1 MSLHS
6 TNPDLQLATR
16 DLDGTRWGKNK
27 VAGAGSLTQQIAVG
41 GDHRKERIKKLFE
54 KSELSA
60 SAYDTAWVAMVPSPA
75 PPAVSPEKPIFPG
88 CLTWILEN
96 QHNDGSWSLHSV
108 HGVRDQTLMKDALSS
123 TLACILALKR
133 WGTGDH
139 HVHSALAFMER
150 NSGSLLDSSLQ
161 APIGFDVVF
170 PSMVQTLTQDYS
182 LNLPLDVDA
191 MIRNR
196 DVALTG
202 VDRTVGRDAYLA
214 YILEGIGGFQ
224 GQGNAMRFQRK
235 NGSILNSPSATAA
248 AVIHGHGGDAL
259 SLGYLRSVLRT
270 TTAGSNAAAAV
281 HPHEIQ
287 ARLCLIDTVESL
299 GIDRHF
305 REEIE
310 LALDEIHRRWRQGEE
325 EIFLDATTCAMAFRI
340 LRLNGYP
347 VSSDV
352 FNRFTEDRFWNETL
366 EGYLKDG
373 RAVLELHR
381 AARIATCLH
390 DDEASTILGSQQ
402 LWTAHFLK
410 QLALDHC
417 RDVTNHS
424 PAQKKKLNNYVTQ
437 VNDVVRYPFH
447 ADLDILV
454 HKRNA
459 EQYCPDNTRIL
470 KSSFSCAAFGGQD
483 FQKLAV
489 EDFNSRQSLHRKEVQ
504 HLMQWLKGKKL
515 DDDSML
521 AKVKTRYCHFHGSTT
536 FTEPEL
542 SHARILLCKHAV
554 LVCVVDA
561 VFDIDGTHE
570 EQLNIVDLLERWDVN
585 GPKAEFCSKR
595 VETIYWAIHG
605 AICESVEK
613 AFPTQGRSV
622 MDHVV
627 ELWVDIVK
635 GMLQE
640 AEWCRT
646 NTIPT
651 LEEYMET
658 SSITLG
664 VAAFLLPAIYSA
676 GHKLED
682 DVVRGPQ
689 YQRLFLLT
697 TTIGRLLNDVRGFE
711 REAEEGNVNA
721 VSLRIM
727 RRGMDMEEAVE
738 EVENQITTLT
748 RQMMRLTTGEDNCGE
763 VPKAVRLMFWRAVK
777 GFFFFYMK
785 EDLYH
790 ASTKLVKV
798 VESVMNEPISIA

>member
-1 MSLHS
+1 
-6 TNPDLQLATR
+6 
-16 DLDGTRWGKNK
+16 
-27 VAGAGSLTQQIAVG
+27 
-41 GDHRKERIKKLFE
+41 
-54 KSELSA
+54 
-60 SAYDTAWVAMVPSPA
+60 MVPS
-75 PPAVSPEKPIFPG
+75 PAVSPEKPIFPG
-88 CLTWILEN
+88 CLAWILEN
-96 QHNDGSWSLHSV
+96 QHDDGSWGLQ
-108 HGVRDQTLMKDALSS
+108 DPTLMKDALSS

-133 WGTGDH
+133 WDTGDH
-139 HVHSALAFMER
+139 HVRSALAFMER

-170 PSMVQTLTQDYS
+170 PSMVQTCTQDFR
-182 LNLPLDVDA
+182 LNLPLDGAHVDA

-202 VDRTVGRDAYLA
+202 ADRTVGRDAYLA
-214 YILEGIGGFQ
+214 YVSEGIGGFQ
-224 GQGNAMRFQRK
+224 GLARGNAMRFQRK

-248 AVIHGHGGDAL
+248 AVIHGHDDAL

-270 TTAGSNAAAAV
+270 TTAGSNAAAVCTVPAV

-310 LALDEIHRRWRQGEE
+310 LALDEIHRCWRQGEE
-325 EIFLDATTCAMAFRI
+325 EIFLDATTCAMAFRM

-352 FNRFTEDRFWNETL
+352 FDRFTEVRFWSDTL
-366 EGYLKDG
+366 EGYLKDE
-373 RAVLELHR
+373 RAVLELHK
-381 AARIATCLH
+381 AARITCLH
-390 DDEASTILGSQQ
+390 DGEASILGRQQ
-402 LWTAHFLK
+402 LWTAQFLK
-410 QLALDHC
+410 QLALDHHHC
-417 RDVTNHS
+417 RDVSNHS
-424 PAQKKKLNNYVTQ
+424 PAQKKKLNIVVTQ
-437 VNDVVRYPFH
+437 VNDVLRYPFH

-459 EQYCPDNTRIL
+459 ERYCPDNTRIL
-470 KSSFSCAAFGGQD
+470 KSSF
-483 FQKLAV
+483 
-489 EDFNSRQSLHRKEVQ
+489 R
-504 HLMQWLKGKKL
+504 WLKEKKL
-515 DDDSML
+515 DDTTL

-570 EQLNIVDLLERWDVN
+570 EQLNIVDLLQRWDVN

-605 AICESVEK
+605 AICETVEK

-640 AEWCRT
+640 AEWCRA
-646 NTIPT
+646 NTVPT

-711 REAEEGNVNA
+711 REAQEGNVNA

-738 EVENQITTLT
+738 EVENLITTLT
-748 RQMMRLTTGEDNCGE
+748 RQMARLTTGEDNCGE
-763 VPKAVRLMFWRAVK
+763 VPKAVREMFWRAVK

>member
-1 MSLHS
+1 
-6 TNPDLQLATR
+6 
-16 DLDGTRWGKNK
+16 
-27 VAGAGSLTQQIAVG
+27 
-41 GDHRKERIKKLFE
+41 
-54 KSELSA
+54 
-60 SAYDTAWVAMVPSPA
+60 
-75 PPAVSPEKPIFPG
+75 
-88 CLTWILEN
+88 
-96 QHNDGSWSLHSV
+96 
-108 HGVRDQTLMKDALSS
+108 
-123 TLACILALKR
+123 
-133 WGTGDH
+133 
-139 HVHSALAFMER
+139 
-150 NSGSLLDSSLQ
+150 
-161 APIGFDVVF
+161 
-170 PSMVQTLTQDYS
+170 MVQTLTRDFR
-182 LNLPLDVDA
+182 LNLPLDAAQIDA
-191 MIRNR
+191 MIRNNR

-202 VDRTVGRDAYLA
+202 VDRSNGRDAYLA
-214 YILEGIGGFQ
+214 YILEGIGSSHQ
-224 GQGNAMRFQRK
+224 ARGNAMRFQRK

-248 AVIHGHGGDAL
+248 AVIHGHDDAL

-270 TTAGSNAAAAV
+270 TTAGSNAAAG
-281 HPHEIQ
+281 
-287 ARLCLIDTVESL
+287 LC
-299 GIDRHF
+299 
-305 REEIE
+305 
-310 LALDEIHRRWRQGEE
+310 IH
-325 EIFLDATTCAMAFRI
+325 
-340 LRLNGYP
+340 
-347 VSSDV
+347 V
-352 FNRFTEDRFWNETL
+352 
-366 EGYLKDG
+366 
-373 RAVLELHR
+373 
-381 AARIATCLH
+381 
-390 DDEASTILGSQQ
+390 
-402 LWTAHFLK
+402 
-410 QLALDHC
+410 
-417 RDVTNHS
+417 
-424 PAQKKKLNNYVTQ
+424 
-437 VNDVVRYPFH
+437 
-447 ADLDILV
+447 
-454 HKRNA
+454 
-459 EQYCPDNTRIL
+459 TRIYC
-470 KSSFSCAAFGGQD
+470 SCAAFGGQD

-489 EDFNSRQSLHRKEVQ
+489 QDFNSRQSLHRKELQ
-504 HLMQWLKGKKL
+504 HLMQWLKEKKL
-515 DDDSML
+515 DDTTL

-570 EQLNIVDLLERWDVN
+570 EQLNIVDLLQRWDVN

-605 AICESVEK
+605 AICETVEK

-627 ELWVDIVK
+627 ELWVEIVK

-646 NTIPT
+646 STIPT
-651 LEEYMET
+651 LEEYMAT

-711 REAEEGNVNA
+711 REAQEGNVNA

-738 EVENQITTLT
+738 EVENLITTLT
-748 RQMMRLTTGEDNCGE
+748 RQMVRLTTGEDNCGE

-798 VESVMNEPISIA
+798 VESVMNEPITIA

>member
-1 MSLHS
+1 
-6 TNPDLQLATR
+6 
-16 DLDGTRWGKNK
+16 
-27 VAGAGSLTQQIAVG
+27 
-41 GDHRKERIKKLFE
+41 
-54 KSELSA
+54 
-60 SAYDTAWVAMVPSPA
+60 MVPS
-75 PPAVSPEKPIFPG
+75 PAVSPEKPIFPG
-88 CLTWILEN
+88 CLAWILEN
-96 QHNDGSWSLHSV
+96 QHDDGSWGLQ
-108 HGVRDQTLMKDALSS
+108 DPTLMKDALSS

-133 WGTGDH
+133 WDTGDH
-139 HVHSALAFMER
+139 HVRSALAFMER

-170 PSMVQTLTQDYS
+170 PSMVQTCTQDFR
-182 LNLPLDVDA
+182 LNLPLDGAHVDA

-202 VDRTVGRDAYLA
+202 ADRTVGRDAYLA
-214 YILEGIGGFQ
+214 YVSEGIGGFQ
-224 GQGNAMRFQRK
+224 GLARGNAMRFQRK

-248 AVIHGHGGDAL
+248 AVIHGHDDAL
-259 SLGYLRSVLRT
+259 SLGYLRSVSYMCT
-270 TTAGSNAAAAV
+270 VPAV

-310 LALDEIHRRWRQGEE
+310 LALDEIHRCWRQGEE
-325 EIFLDATTCAMAFRI
+325 EIFLDATTCAMAFRM

-352 FNRFTEDRFWNETL
+352 FDRFTEVRFWSDTL
-366 EGYLKDG
+366 EGYLKDE
-373 RAVLELHR
+373 RAVLELHK
-381 AARIATCLH
+381 AARITCLH
-390 DDEASTILGSQQ
+390 DGEASILGRQQ
-402 LWTAHFLK
+402 LWTAQFLK
-410 QLALDHC
+410 QLALDHHHC
-417 RDVTNHS
+417 RDVSNHS
-424 PAQKKKLNNYVTQ
+424 PAQK
-437 VNDVVRYPFH
+437 VNDVLRYPFH

-459 EQYCPDNTRIL
+459 ERYCPDNTRIL

-489 EDFNSRQSLHRKEVQ
+489 QDFNSRQSLHRKELQ
-504 HLMQWLKGKKL
+504 HLMQWLKEKKL
-515 DDDSML
+515 DDTTL

-570 EQLNIVDLLERWDVN
+570 EQLNIVDLLQRF
-585 GPKAEFCSKR
+585 AEFCSKR

-605 AICESVEK
+605 AICETVEK

-640 AEWCRT
+640 AEWCRA
-646 NTIPT
+646 NTVPT

-711 REAEEGNVNA
+711 REAQEGNVNA

-738 EVENQITTLT
+738 EVENLITTLT
-748 RQMMRLTTGEDNCGE
+748 RQMARLTTGEDNCGE
-763 VPKAVRLMFWRAVK
+763 VPKAVREMFWRAVK

>member
-1 MSLHS
+1 
-6 TNPDLQLATR
+6 
-16 DLDGTRWGKNK
+16 
-27 VAGAGSLTQQIAVG
+27 
-41 GDHRKERIKKLFE
+41 
-54 KSELSA
+54 
-60 SAYDTAWVAMVPSPA
+60 MVPS
-75 PPAVSPEKPIFPG
+75 PAVSPEKPIFPG
-88 CLTWILEN
+88 CLAWILEN
-96 QHNDGSWSLHSV
+96 QHDDGSWGLQYSV
-108 HGVRDQTLMKDALSS
+108 HGGRDPTLMKDALSS

-133 WGTGDH
+133 WDTGDH
-139 HVHSALAFMER
+139 HVRSALAFMER

-170 PSMVQTLTQDYS
+170 PSMVQTCTQDFR
-182 LNLPLDVDA
+182 LNLPLDGAHVDA

-202 VDRTVGRDAYLA
+202 ADRTVGRDAYLA
-214 YILEGIGGFQ
+214 YVSEGIGGFQ
-224 GQGNAMRFQRK
+224 GLARGNAMRFQRK

-248 AVIHGHGGDAL
+248 AVIHGHDDAL

-270 TTAGSNAAAAV
+270 TTAVPAV

-310 LALDEIHRRWRQGEE
+310 LALDEIHRCWRQGEE
-325 EIFLDATTCAMAFRI
+325 EIFLDATTCAMAFRM

-347 VSSDV
+347 VSSGISTSPLRTDV
-352 FNRFTEDRFWNETL
+352 FDRFTEVRFWSDTL
-366 EGYLKDG
+366 EGYLKDE
-373 RAVLELHR
+373 RAVLELHK
-381 AARIATCLH
+381 AARITCLH
-390 DDEASTILGSQQ
+390 DGEASILGRQQ
-402 LWTAHFLK
+402 LWTAQFLK
-410 QLALDHC
+410 QLALDHHHC
-417 RDVTNHS
+417 RDVSNHS
-424 PAQKKKLNNYVTQ
+424 PAQKKKLNIVVTQ
-437 VNDVVRYPFH
+437 VNDVLRYPFH

-459 EQYCPDNTRIL
+459 ERYCPDNTRIL

-489 EDFNSRQSLHRKEVQ
+489 QDFNSRQSLHRKELQ
-504 HLMQWLKGKKL
+504 HLMQWLKEKKL
-515 DDDSML
+515 DDTTL

-570 EQLNIVDLLERWDVN
+570 EQLNIVDLLQRWDVN

-605 AICESVEK
+605 AICETVEK

-640 AEWCRT
+640 AEWCRA
-646 NTIPT
+646 NTVPT

-711 REAEEGNVNA
+711 REAQEGNVNA

-738 EVENQITTLT
+738 EVENLITTLT
-748 RQMMRLTTGEDNCGE
+748 RQMARLTTGEDNCGE
-763 VPKAVRLMFWRAVK
+763 VPKAVREMFWRAVK

>member
-6 TNPDLQLATR
+6 TNPDLQLAATR
-16 DLDGTRWGKNK
+16 DLDGTRWGKNNK
-27 VAGAGSLTQQIAVG
+27 VAGTGSLTQQQLAVD

-75 PPAVSPEKPIFPG
+75 VSPEKPIFPG

-96 QHNDGSWSLHSV
+96 QHDDGSWGLHSV
-108 HGVRDQTLMKDALSS
+108 HGGGDPTLMKDALSS

-133 WGTGDH
+133 WGTGDN

-150 NSGSLLDSSLQ
+150 NSGSLADSSQQ

-170 PSMVQTLTQDYS
+170 PSMVQTLTRDFR
-182 LNLPLDVDA
+182 LNLPLDAAQIDA
-191 MIRNR
+191 MIRNNR

-202 VDRTVGRDAYLA
+202 VDRSNGRDAYLA
-214 YILEGIGGFQ
+214 YILEGIGSSHQ
-224 GQGNAMRFQRK
+224 ARGNAMRFQRK

-248 AVIHGHGGDAL
+248 AVIHGHDDAL

-270 TTAGSNAAAAV
+270 TTAVPAV
-281 HPHEIQ
+281 HPLEIQ

-325 EIFLDATTCAMAFRI
+325 EIFLDATTCAMAFRM

-352 FNRFTEDRFWNETL
+352 FDRFTEVRFWSDTL
-366 EGYLKDG
+366 EGYLKDE
-373 RAVLELHR
+373 RAVLELHK
-381 AARIATCLH
+381 AARITCLH
-390 DDEASTILGSQQ
+390 DGEASILGRQQ
-402 LWTAHFLK
+402 LWTAQFLK
-410 QLALDHC
+410 QLALDHHHC
-417 RDVTNHS
+417 RDV
-424 PAQKKKLNNYVTQ
+424 
-437 VNDVVRYPFH
+437 NDVLRYPFH

-459 EQYCPDNTRIL
+459 ERYCPDNTRIL

-489 EDFNSRQSLHRKEVQ
+489 QDFNSRQSLHRKELQ
-504 HLMQWLKGKKL
+504 HLMQWLKEKKL
-515 DDDSML
+515 DDTTL

-570 EQLNIVDLLERWDVN
+570 EQLNIVDLLQRWDVN

-605 AICESVEK
+605 AICETVEK

-627 ELWVDIVK
+627 ELWVEIVK

-646 NTIPT
+646 STIPT
-651 LEEYMET
+651 LEEYMAT

-711 REAEEGNVNA
+711 REAQEGNVNA

-738 EVENQITTLT
+738 EVENLITTLT
-748 RQMMRLTTGEDNCGE
+748 RQMVRLTTGEDNCGE

-798 VESVMNEPISIA
+798 VESVMNEPITIA